1 MSGPS
6 RRSSRITIYWRV
18 WLVIVALMETEILEI
33 LKQAPGMRFSCKEIG
48 RIVDRSV
55 FRENPNW
62 ARPILEKLVADRRI
76 WNDEGY
82 YLYPTEKRKAHQIVT
97 PEKAKSD
104 ALPRRRFSQ

>member
-1 MSGPS
+1 
-6 RRSSRITIYWRV
+6 
-18 WLVIVALMETEILEI
+18 METEILEI

-48 RIVDRSV
+48 RIVDRTV

-62 ARPILEKLVADRRI
+62 ARPILGKLVADRII

-82 YLYPTEKRKAHQIVT
+82 YLYPTEKQKAHQIVT

-104 ALPRRRFSQ
+104 DLPRRRFSQ